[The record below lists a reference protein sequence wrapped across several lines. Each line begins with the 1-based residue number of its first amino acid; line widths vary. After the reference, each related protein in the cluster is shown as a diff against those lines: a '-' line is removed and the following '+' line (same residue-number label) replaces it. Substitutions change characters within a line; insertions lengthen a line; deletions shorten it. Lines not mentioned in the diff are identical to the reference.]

1 MTGLQDPADRAPL
14 AGGRPRARQ
23 GGLPERCDEPG
34 LTEDNASD
42 RPRPTALQAPR
53 RPFGHEAKNA
63 NKNDSGRMIKTLTVG
78 TAAIAGFV
86 TLGAQTAAGIDLN
99 GQQIAHQGNGGG
111 APACTSCHGEQLQG
125 VAALKTPA
133 LAGLSREFILSR
145 LAHYAGPDGHNAS
158 MRQVATSLSP
168 EERDMVAAYLSSL
181 PPPTRQA
188 NKP

>member
-1 MTGLQDPADRAPL
+1 M
-14 AGGRPRARQ
+14 
-23 GGLPERCDEPG
+23 
-34 LTEDNASD
+34 S
-42 RPRPTALQAPR
+42 
-53 RPFGHEAKNA
+53 

-133 LAGLSREFILSR
+133 LAGLPREFRYDLVRGMDRFCRI
-145 LAHYAGPDGHNAS
+145 G
-158 MRQVATSLSP
+158 
-168 EERDMVAAYLSSL
+168 
-181 PPPTRQA
+181 
-188 NKP
+188 